1 MPLIATSPSP
11 SPSALHALQSAL
23 QPVTSRVAA
32 RPGLLVAGATG
43 ALGSEVLR
51 RLAGSG
57 RFAQAQ
63 VLAREPMTTAM
74 AQVGIVLA
82 GDADIAAWPVCP
94 MPVHTAV
101 VMFEPPRLYHDRERA
116 LWTPGPAQLLPLAQW
131 FRRCGAQTLVVVLP
145 HAQGSLPQALWHG
158 LASIDE
164 QAVAALGFERVLLLR
179 SAQKPRPAPGRPVLE
194 RLAAWML
201 SIMTYM
207 IPASSLP
214 VRPARLAEFVE
225 AALRELPPGTHV
237 AAPELLWQAGQAA
250 DIHGVVRAWLNTRS
264 ASKAEQNAYP
274 SE

>member
-1 MPLIATSPSP
+1 MPFHSVHVSPSV
-11 SPSALHALQSAL
+11 SPLQALQSAL
-23 QPVTSRVAA
+23 RPSVARA
-32 RPGLLVAGATG
+32 GGKPGLLVAGATG

-63 VLAREPMTTAM
+63 VLAREPITTAL
-74 AQVGIVLA
+74 AQVAIVLA
-82 GDADIAAWPVCP
+82 GGADIAAWPLCP
-94 MPVHTAV
+94 APVHTGV

-116 LWTPGPAQLLPLAQW
+116 LWTPEPAQLLALAQW
-131 FRRCGAQTLVVVLP
+131 FRRCGALTLVVVLP
-145 HAQGSLPQALWHG
+145 HAQGSLPQALRHG

-179 SAQKPRPAPGRPVLE
+179 SAQKPRPPAGRPLLE
-194 RLAAWML
+194 KLAAGML
-201 SIMTYM
+201 SVMAYM

-225 AALRELPPGTHV
+225 AALRVLPPGTHV

-250 DIHGVVRAWLNTRS
+250 DMHGVVKAWLNTD
-264 ASKAEQNAYP
+264 ASQAQQNAYP

>member
-1 MPLIATSPSP
+1 MSASPLQALTSAWRPAP
-11 SPSALHALQSAL
+11 APAG
-23 QPVTSRVAA
+23 TK
-32 RPGLLVAGATG
+32 PGLLVAGATG

-63 VLAREPMTTAM
+63 VLAREPMSTGL
-74 AQVGIVLA
+74 AQVAIVPA
-82 GDADIAAWPVCP
+82 GGTDIAAWPLSP
-94 MPVHTAV
+94 APVHTGV

-116 LWTPGPAQLLPLAQW
+116 LWTPEPAQLLALSQW
-131 FRRCGAQTLVVVLP
+131 LRRCGAQTLVVVLP
-145 HAQGSLPQALWHG
+145 HAQGSLPQALRQG

-179 SAQKPRPAPGRPVLE
+179 SAQKPPREAGRPALE

-201 SIMTYM
+201 SVLAYM
-207 IPASSLP
+207 IPASSMP
-214 VRPARLAEFVE
+214 VRPTRLAEFVE
-225 AALRELPPGTHV
+225 AALRVLPAGTHV

-250 DIHGVVRAWLNTRS
+250 DMQGVIQAWLNTTETSRAVPGTYS
-264 ASKAEQNAYP
+264 

>member
-1 MPLIATSPSP
+1 MPINVIHSPVSSP
-11 SPSALHALQSAL
+11 LQALRSALR
-23 QPVTSRVAA
+23 PAA
-32 RPGLLVAGATG
+32 TGGLSKPGLLVAGATG

-63 VLAREPMTTAM
+63 VLAREPMTTAL

-82 GDADIAAWPVCP
+82 GGADIAAWPVCP
-94 MPVHTAV
+94 VPVHTGV

-116 LWTPGPAQLLPLAQW
+116 LWTPEPAQLLPLAQW
-131 FRRCGAQTLVVVLP
+131 FRRCGAQTLAVVLP

-179 SAQKPRPAPGRPVLE
+179 SAQKPRPAPGRPLPE
-194 RLAAWML
+194 KLAAWML
-201 SIMTYM
+201 SVTSYM
-207 IPASSLP
+207 IPASSMP
-214 VRPARLAEFVE
+214 VRPARVAEFVE
-225 AALRELPPGTHV
+225 EALRELPAGTHV

-250 DIHGVVRAWLNTRS
+250 DIRSVVRAWLNTAS
-264 ASKAEQNAYP
+264 ASKTEQNAYS